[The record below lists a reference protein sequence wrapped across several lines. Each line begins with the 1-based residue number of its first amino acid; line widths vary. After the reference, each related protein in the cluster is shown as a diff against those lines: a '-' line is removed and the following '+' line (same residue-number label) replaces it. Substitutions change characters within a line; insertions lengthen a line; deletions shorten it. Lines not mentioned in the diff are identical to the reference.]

1 MTKNRVHYRKS
12 LRASG
17 HVVREGEEIAF
28 KLLDL
33 STSGAKV
40 HFERDPGLS
49 KLDLVKVRLAGL
61 KVEGYASVVWVTPV
75 TVGEGGYEVG
85 LNFMSL
91 DGIDG
96 NAYRYR
102 FGG

>member
-1 MTKNRVHYRKS
+1 MSENRVHYRKT

-17 HVVREGEEIAF
+17 LVVRDGQEIGF
-28 KLLDL
+28 RLLDL

-40 HFERDPGLS
+40 LFERDPGLS
-49 KLDLVKVRLAGL
+49 TQDLVKVRLTGL

-75 TVGEGGYEVG
+75 TGNEGGYEVG

-91 DGIDG
+91 DGIEG

>member
-1 MTKNRVHYRKS
+1 MSENRVHYRKS

-17 HVVREGEEIAF
+17 LVVSDGEEIGF
-28 KLLDL
+28 RLQDL

-40 HFERDPGLS
+40 LFEGDPGLA
-49 KLDLVKVRLAGL
+49 KLDLVKVRLTGL
-61 KVEGYASVVWVTPV
+61 KVEGYASVVWVTPL
-75 TVGEGGYEVG
+75 TGGDGGYEVG

>member
-1 MTKNRVHYRKS
+1 MSENRVHYRKS

-17 HVVREGEEIAF
+17 QVLRDGEEIGF
-28 KLLDL
+28 RLLDL
-33 STSGAKV
+33 STTGAKV
-40 HFERDPGLS
+40 HFERDPGLV
-49 KLDLVKVRLAGL
+49 KQDLVKVRLAGL
-61 KVEGYASVVWVTPV
+61 KVEGYASVIWVTPV
-75 TVGEGGYEVG
+75 TGEEGGYEVG

>member
-1 MTKNRVHYRKS
+1 MSENRVHYRKS

-17 HVVREGEEIAF
+17 LIVSDGQEIGF
-28 KLLDL
+28 RLLDL
-33 STSGAKV
+33 STNGAKV
-40 HFERDPGLS
+40 LFERDPGLS
-49 KLDLVKVRLAGL
+49 KQDLVKVRLTGL
-61 KVEGYASVVWVTPV
+61 KVEGYASVIWVTPV

-91 DGIDG
+91 DGIEG